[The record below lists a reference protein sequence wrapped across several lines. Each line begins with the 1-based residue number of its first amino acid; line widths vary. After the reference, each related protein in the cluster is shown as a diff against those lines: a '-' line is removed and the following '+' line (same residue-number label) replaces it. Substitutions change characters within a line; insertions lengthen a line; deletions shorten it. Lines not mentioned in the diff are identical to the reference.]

1 MSRSIPPNPLDRE
14 AEIEVKVEG
23 ESECKHDAL
32 VRSSRVIALCKK
44 EEQV

>member
-14 AEIEVKVEG
+14 AEIEVKVEE
-23 ESECKHDAL
+23 ESECEHNDF
-32 VRSSRVIALCKK
+32 VRSSRVVALYKK